1 MSVASKDGG
10 LWFFEGKMRNLN
22 MEKLC
27 YGLFIWLYLKKK
39 WFMMNGKRQVN
50 SFKNNF

>member
-1 MSVASKDGG
+1 MSVVSKDSG

-27 YGLFIWLYLKKK
+27 YGLFIWLYLKKMVYDE
-39 WFMMNGKRQVN
+39 WERA
-50 SFKNNF
+50 S